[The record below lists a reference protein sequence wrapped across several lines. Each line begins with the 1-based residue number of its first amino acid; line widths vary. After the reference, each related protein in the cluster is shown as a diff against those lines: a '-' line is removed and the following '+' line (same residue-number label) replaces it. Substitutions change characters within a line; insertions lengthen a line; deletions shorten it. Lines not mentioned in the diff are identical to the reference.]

1 MGECMKLKYQFINLI
16 IIILTFSAFVAGTMG
31 YALFIQG
38 YVKSAVSVEAKNVLE
53 SNYDLFNQKISKIS
67 IDLDAQ
73 KDGEYKKVNIEES
86 VVDEYFKDSNYA
98 LIENSV
104 LSSDSTGYSI
114 YVSSKD
120 KQSFGIMD
128 NKYLFSNLKNDF
140 SVIMFSRDG
149 MINYTTKPLV
159 KNQFYDL
166 LRKRQQIN
174 TEDILDG
181 LDNGKI
187 LFKTYDIDNV
197 ENFFSLQ
204 KFGNQ

>member
-1 MGECMKLKYQFINLI
+1 MKLKYQFINLI

-114 YVSSKD
+114 YEIGRASCRERV
-120 KQSFGIMD
+120 
-128 NKYLFSNLKNDF
+128 
-140 SVIMFSRDG
+140 
-149 MINYTTKPLV
+149 
-159 KNQFYDL
+159 
-166 LRKRQQIN
+166 
-174 TEDILDG
+174 
-181 LDNGKI
+181 
-187 LFKTYDIDNV
+187 
-197 ENFFSLQ
+197 
-204 KFGNQ
+204 